1 MAQNPTRRYKST
13 ESKYKGGAKEMYVT
27 YDLKQKTRG
36 NGPALYHKI
45 KRVYIAG
52 DVTNWE
58 SGEVQKRSGR
68 QVSGVLIDYKQ
79 TRAGHQ
85 RKEYTAQRAKTTYKV
100 KPATVKGS
108 SQRFRQ
114 VVEIPED
121 PQNVHFSTRARKN
134 YPENIKVLCKTRVR
148 IRKSRWKVTASLT
161 LYRAEASSTIRYF

>member
-114 VVEIPED
+114 VVRDSQRRTKCALLRGREKTTQKISKR
-121 PQNVHFSTRARKN
+121 FAGRA
-134 YPENIKVLCKTRVR
+134 LG
-148 IRKSRWKVTASLT
+148 
-161 LYRAEASSTIRYF
+161 